1 MVGKLDDLE
10 DALKKQEAEIS
21 AVKAMHEDAQV
32 LCSGARACVREREKK
47 KREKEKKDRGRACK
61 RALIHTC
68 MYI

>member
-32 LCSGARACVREREKK
+32 LCLGARACVREREKK
-47 KREKEKKDRGRACK
+47 KRKREKR
-61 RALIHTC
+61 
-68 MYI
+68 

>member
-32 LCSGARACVREREKK
+32 LCLGARACVRERERER
-47 KREKEKKDRGRACK
+47 KRGDVHASVR
-61 RALIHTC
+61 
-68 MYI
+68 

>member
-32 LCSGARACVREREKK
+32 LTVFRRACERECV
-47 KREKEKKDRGRACK
+47 RDKERKGEDVHASVR
-61 RALIHTC
+61 
-68 MYI
+68 

>member
-32 LCSGARACVREREKK
+32 LCLGARVCVRERERGRERGKK
-47 KREKEKKDRGRACK
+47 EKERGRE
-61 RALIHTC
+61 R
-68 MYI
+68 